1 MNGLPHIPLELSRR
15 ISLKFC
21 VTCVN
26 CIFDRLTNFQGN
38 QKSLDRVAIG
48 SNLGTPNPH
57 VEIHICY
64 ISISAKFSR
73 RIFVKTFAH
82 IPLAMFYKRSD
93 FD

>member
-1 MNGLPHIPLELSRR
+1 MNDLPH

-21 VTCVN
+21 VMCVN
-26 CIFDRLTNFQGN
+26 HIFGKLTNFQGN
-38 QKSLDRVAIG
+38 QNSLHRVAIG

-64 ISISAKFSR
+64 ISVSAKFSR
-73 RIFVKTFAH
+73 RIFVKTFAP
-82 IPLAMFYKRSD
+82 IPLAMFCKRSD